1 MLSQLDEAS
10 MKNLDHYRYI
20 VESSPDCVQEV
31 DVGGRITSINQSGCV
46 LLQLDRPDEII
57 GREWIALWPKS
68 SHHRLEL
75 ALKAAFVGQ
84 PSQFTAMC
92 PTLRG
97 EERWWFVTI
106 SPALDA
112 EGDPDSAL
120 IVSRDVTERL
130 RVDEALETI
139 NQSLQAKLTVVNAA
153 REQGIQRES
162 MLQQRLDIAAAAQ
175 ALAEQLSHQAQKNEA
190 VGQLVAGIAHDF
202 NNMLQTI
209 IGGLSAVLDH
219 SNRLAHDQRR
229 FLGYS
234 MEGARHAVIL
244 AKRLMAFVRVHR
256 FQSEAVE
263 LQAVVADILDFA
275 SHSLGSGI
283 DLKLE
288 GTCERFPTLA
298 DRHGIEQ
305 AVMNLC
311 INARDACSGQGDI
324 VISFGHLGVAEA
336 EASSL
341 REAGAYVT
349 LSVTDRGTGMDAETR
364 ERLFEPY
371 FTTKTAGQGTGL
383 GLAQI
388 YGFMRQSGGFV
399 DVHTEFGAGTTMTL
413 AFPLNVERVL
423 QRTTDACLAS

>member
-1 MLSQLDEAS
+1 MLPQLDGGS

-31 DVGGRITSINQSGCV
+31 DVGGRVTSINQSGCV
-46 LLQLDRPDEII
+46 LLQLDSPDEII
-57 GREWIALWPKS
+57 GRDWVALWPKS

-92 PTLRG
+92 PTLKG
-97 EERWWFVTI
+97 EERWWFVAI

-112 EGDPDSAL
+112 EGHPDSAL

-209 IGGLSAVLDH
+209 IGGLSAVLDD
-219 SNRLAHDQRR
+219 SARLASDQRS

-256 FQSEAVE
+256 FQAEAVE
-263 LQAVVADILDFA
+263 LQAVVTDIIDFA

-283 DLKLE
+283 HLKLE
-288 GTCERFPTLA
+288 GTGERFPTLA

-311 INARDACSGQGDI
+311 INARDACSGQGGV
-324 VISFGHLGVAEA
+324 VISFGHLDVQEA

-349 LSVTDRGTGMDAETR
+349 LSVADHGTGMDAETR

-371 FTTKTAGQGTGL
+371 FTTKKAGQGTGL

-399 DVHTEFGAGTTMTL
+399 DVHTELGVGTTMTL
-413 AFPLNVERVL
+413 AFPLDVGREL
-423 QRTTDACLAS
+423 QRTAEACLTS

>member
-1 MLSQLDEAS
+1 

-31 DVGGRITSINQSGCV
+31 DVGGLITSINQSGCV

-57 GREWIALWPKS
+57 GKKWIALWPKS

-75 ALKAAFVGQ
+75 ALKAAFAGQ

-92 PTLRG
+92 PTLKG
-97 EERWWFVTI
+97 EERWWFVAI
-106 SPALDA
+106 SPALDVD
-112 EGDPDSAL
+112 GQPDSAL
-120 IVSRDVTERL
+120 VVSRDVTERL

-219 SNRLAHDQRR
+219 SERLAYDQRR

-256 FQSEAVE
+256 FEAEAIE
-263 LQAVVADILDFA
+263 LRAVVADIIDFA

-283 DLKLE
+283 QLKLE
-288 GTCERFPTLA
+288 SASERFPTMA

-311 INARDACSGQGDI
+311 INARDACGGQGG
-324 VISFGHLGVAEA
+324 VLISLGHLEVSEA
-336 EASSL
+336 EASSI

-349 LSVTDRGTGMDAETR
+349 LSVADEGTGMDAETR

-371 FTTKTAGQGTGL
+371 FTTKKKGQGTGL

-399 DVHTEFGAGTTMTL
+399 DVHTELGVGTTMTL
-413 AFPLNVERVL
+413 AFPLNVEREL
-423 QRTTDACLAS
+423 QLTADACLAS

>member
-1 MLSQLDEAS
+1 MLRQLDGAS

-20 VESSPDCVQEV
+20 VESSPDCVHEV
-31 DVGGRITSINQSGCV
+31 DAEGRITSVNQSGSV
-46 LLQLDRPDEII
+46 LLQLDSPDEII
-57 GREWIALWPKS
+57 GREWIALWPTWER
-68 SHHRLEL
+68 HRLEL

-92 PTLRG
+92 PTLKG
-97 EERWWFVTI
+97 EERWWFVAI

-112 EGDPDSAL
+112 QGQPDSAL

-130 RVDEALETI
+130 RVDEAIETI
-139 NQSLQAKLTVVNAA
+139 NLSLQAKLTVVNAA

-175 ALAEQLSHQAQKNEA
+175 ALAEQLSYQAQKNEA

-209 IGGLSAVLDH
+209 IGGLSAVLDD
-219 SNRLAHDQRR
+219 SDRLAGDHRR

-256 FQSEAVE
+256 FQSESVE
-263 LQAVVADILDFA
+263 LQSVVSDIIDFA

-283 DLKLE
+283 KLKLE
-288 GTCERFPTLA
+288 NTSTRFPTLA

-311 INARDACSGQGDI
+311 INARDACGGQGSI
-324 VISFGHLGVAEA
+324 VISFGHLEVGETEA
-336 EASSL
+336 TSI
-341 REAGAYVT
+341 REAGSYVT
-349 LSVTDRGTGMDAETR
+349 LSVADQGTGMDAETR

-371 FTTKTAGQGTGL
+371 FTTKKEGQGTGL

-399 DVHTEFGAGTTMTL
+399 DVHTELGNGTTMTL
-413 AFPLNVERVL
+413 AFPLDTEWEL
-423 QRTTDACLAS
+423 QRAATYVVS